1 MAHSL
6 AAFAVLTAFVGRGSG
21 DLAAQGLVVSGR
33 VLRGG
38 AAERPLVGAW
48 VVMHQVS
55 MDGGGKPVDSTRTD
69 ARGAFTLAVRRSDS
83 TAIYVV
89 SSWYAGIAYFSEPV
103 AGTHRRSALHPIYV
117 YDTSSTG
124 QGVALLRRL
133 VTIAGRKKDG
143 TRDVLEL
150 LELENPGAKTRIAPD
165 TLRPTWA
172 GALPTVAIQFR
183 VGQGD
188 VSPQAVTRRGDSV
201 AVFGPIPPG
210 ERKQLSYA
218 YVLPADVRAVHV
230 PIDQPTG
237 EVDLLL
243 EDTAAVVTGAQLD
256 SLGVEEI
263 EGRRFA
269 RYRARAVV
277 TGAPLAIALPQ
288 GGLQAQGLVPVV
300 VALAALVLGVG
311 FVVAMRRH
319 PSSVVRRP
327 NTDDG

>member
-6 AAFAVLTAFVGRGSG
+6 AAFAVLTAFVGRGSA

-83 TAIYVV
+83 TAIYV
-89 SSWYAGIAYFSEPV
+89 GIAYFSEPV

-237 EVDLLL
+237 DGIPPGSTARLHRLGDLEPTSAEPDHLRH
-243 EDTAAVVTGAQLD
+243 EQQL
-256 SLGVEEI
+256 
-263 EGRRFA
+263 
-269 RYRARAVV
+269 
-277 TGAPLAIALPQ
+277 
-288 GGLQAQGLVPVV
+288 
-300 VALAALVLGVG
+300 VG
-311 FVVAMRRH
+311 
-319 PSSVVRRP
+319 
-327 NTDDG
+327 

>member
-1 MAHSL
+1 MWRSL
-6 AAFAVLTAFVGRGSG
+6 AAFAVLAAFVGRRSAGG
-21 DLAAQGLVVSGR
+21 GLAAQGVVVTGR
-33 VLRGG
+33 VVRG
-38 AAERPLVGAW
+38 AASDRPLAGAW
-48 VVMHQVS
+48 VVIHQVS

-69 ARGAFTLAVRRSDS
+69 ARGAFTLALRRADS
-83 TAIYVV
+83 AAIYVV
-89 SSWYAGIAYFSEPV
+89 SSWYAGIAYFSEPI
-103 AGTHRRSALHPIYV
+103 AGTHRRATLRPIYV

-124 QGVALLRRL
+124 PGVALSRRL
-133 VTIAGRKKDG
+133 VTIAGRRKDG
-143 TRDVLEL
+143 TRNVLEL

-165 TLRPTWA
+165 TLRPTWT
-172 GALPTVAIQFR
+172 GALPAAAIQFQ

-210 ERKQLSYA
+210 ARKQLSYA
-218 YVLPADVRAVHV
+218 YVLPADARTVSV

-243 EDTAAVVTGAQLD
+243 EDTAAVVTAARLD

-277 TGAPLAIALPQ
+277 AGAPLAIALPQ
-288 GGLQAQGLVPVV
+288 GGLQAQGLVPIVV
-300 VALAALVLGVG
+300 VLAALVLGVG
-311 FVVAMRRH
+311 FVVAVKRK
-319 PSSVVRRP
+319 PPKVR
-327 NTDDG
+327 G